1 MKQQELI
8 LTKEQIEILK
18 EYLTRES
25 DNVVCITLDKNSF
38 LKQYN
43 DRRRYKRSLGRHSL
57 SYDISIDEMDGWFAQ
72 D

>member
-1 MKQQELI
+1 MKQMTQQELI

-25 DNVVCITLDKNSF
+25 DNVICITLNKNSF

-43 DRRRYKRSLGRHSL
+43 DRRRYYS
-57 SYDISIDEMDGWFAQ
+57 
-72 D
+72 